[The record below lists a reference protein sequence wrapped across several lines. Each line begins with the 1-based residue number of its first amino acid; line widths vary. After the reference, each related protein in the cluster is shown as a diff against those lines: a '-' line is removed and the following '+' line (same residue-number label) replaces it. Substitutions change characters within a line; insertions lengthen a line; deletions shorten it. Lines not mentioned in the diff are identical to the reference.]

1 VGSATRQGVRAQAR
15 VLAGG
20 LRARGTHRVCGRSS
34 RTLLVCGDR
43 LGWAGSGSVGDAA
56 AACSAFGF
64 FLGAAFFAA
73 GAFRLGGIA
82 VQRRVLGR
90 PRALLLYWVDRD
102 YSSRALLP
110 PRQGRAPRRPK
121 RWRAHSHVTHTET
134 REAAIQV
141 SIVCLHPRP
150 AVRERSPCKKGCGCF
165 IIMAVGAPLAGR
177 GLCTPVSARN
187 HALAWQRGR

>member
-90 PRALLLYWVDRD
+90 PRASTALGRPRLVLF
-102 YSSRALLP
+102 SSSFAAASRTSPTTPQAMAGALTRNSHGDARSSNSGFHRVSAP
-110 PRQGRAPRRPK
+110 APRR
-121 RWRAHSHVTHTET
+121 A
-134 REAAIQV
+134 
-141 SIVCLHPRP
+141 
-150 AVRERSPCKKGCGCF
+150 
-165 IIMAVGAPLAGR
+165 
-177 GLCTPVSARN
+177 
-187 HALAWQRGR
+187 

>member
-1 VGSATRQGVRAQAR
+1 MSECERTVGSATRQGVRAQAR

-82 VQRRVLGR
+82 VQRRVLG
-90 PRALLLYWVDRD
+90 PRASTATGSTAITLL
-102 YSSRALLP
+102 S
-110 PRQGRAPRRPK
+110 
-121 RWRAHSHVTHTET
+121 
-134 REAAIQV
+134 
-141 SIVCLHPRP
+141 
-150 AVRERSPCKKGCGCF
+150 
-165 IIMAVGAPLAGR
+165 
-177 GLCTPVSARN
+177 
-187 HALAWQRGR
+187 